1 MEGVC
6 WNSTMYCLLQ
16 MRHNFCTELCT
27 DGVDHHEFPRLR
39 SIAKKKKRKQRY
51 LQSPFCISAITQTQI
66 VVVCVICLFSIEM

>member
-39 SIAKKKKRKQRY
+39 SIAKKKRESSDIFSLHFVFLPLRK
-51 LQSPFCISAITQTQI
+51 PK
-66 VVVCVICLFSIEM
+66 

>member
-39 SIAKKKKRKQRY
+39 SIAKKKKEKAAISSVSILY
-51 LQSPFCISAITQTQI
+51 FCHYANPNSCR
-66 VVVCVICLFSIEM
+66 VCNMFVLY